1 LKSVII
7 LEVDKAKELIE
18 ILEYNCNSESKD
30 VSTIKEYIQNQIN
43 LAEGKVQ

>member
-1 LKSVII
+1 MKSVII

-18 ILEYNCNSESKD
+18 ILECNCNSESED
-30 VSTIKEYIQNQIN
+30 VTTIKEYIQDQIN

>member
-1 LKSVII
+1 MKSVII
-7 LEVDKAKELIE
+7 LEVAKAKELIE
-18 ILEYNCNSESKD
+18 ILENNCNSESKD